1 MLGTLLGKKK
11 LTEEAVSE
19 LMVNSILNAV
29 ATNFPDVT
37 GLINDDVDFVE
48 RPNIEQDDGYQFLL
62 IILTGNICFIPKFFE
77 SGKDKRIIEYIIS
90 YASDVLGYEKRTFA
104 KDISEC
110 KKMMSR
116 INYPSK
122 NTVYAMSKAIF
133 YRYDLN
139 DFQEKY
145 FKTLRSPN
153 PKFLK
158 RMDDVVKLFIFNWA
172 FFLEKHKV
180 A

>member
-1 MLGTLLGKKK
+1 MLSTLLGKKK

-29 ATNFPDVT
+29 SINFRDVA
-37 GLINDDVDFVE
+37 GLINNDIDFVNK
-48 RPNIEQDDGYQFLL
+48 PNLDPEDGYQFLL
-62 IILTGNICFIPKFFE
+62 IVLTGNICFIPKFFE
-77 SGKDKRIIEYIIS
+77 SGKDKRIIEHVIT
-90 YASDVLGYEKRTFA
+90 YASSVLGYDKRTFA

-122 NTVYAMSKAIF
+122 NTIYAMSKAIF
-133 YRYDLN
+133 YRYELN
-139 DFQEKY
+139 EFQEKY

-158 RMDDVVKLFIFNWA
+158 RMDDVVKLFVFNWA

-180 A
+180 S

>member
-29 ATNFPDVT
+29 ATNFPQVS
-37 GLINDDVDFVE
+37 GLMNDDIDFVLKPE
-48 RPNIEQDDGYQFLL
+48 ISENDGYQFLL
-62 IILTGNICFIPKFFE
+62 IVLTGNICFIPKFFE
-77 SGKDKRIIEYIIS
+77 SGKDKRIIEHVIS
-90 YASDVLGYEKRTFA
+90 HASEVLGYEKRLFA

-122 NTVYAMSKAIF
+122 NTIYAMSKALF

-139 DFQEKY
+139 EFQEKY

-172 FFLEKHKV
+172 YFMEKHKV